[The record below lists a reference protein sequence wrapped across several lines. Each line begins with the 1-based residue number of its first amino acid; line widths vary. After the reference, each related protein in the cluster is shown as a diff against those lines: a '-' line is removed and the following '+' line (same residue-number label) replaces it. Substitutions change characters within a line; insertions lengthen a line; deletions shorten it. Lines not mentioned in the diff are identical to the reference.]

1 MVNRLS
7 APGVREAAYNEAGI
21 FDPAAAER
29 YTSAYLFGKRFAPA
43 EPVRKVLHGISGGSR
58 ALMSKLGVP
67 GVHEEREEL
76 GTAERAGMT
85 RGSDETAAQSYA
97 RALFGG

>member
-1 MVNRLS
+1 
-7 APGVREAAYNEAGI
+7 
-21 FDPAAAER
+21 
-29 YTSAYLFGKRFAPA
+29 
-43 EPVRKVLHGISGGSR
+43 
-58 ALMSKLGVP
+58 MSKLGVP